1 MDQDHVHTARAF
13 DTTKSTITVTQETVT
28 EQPKTTK
35 SQGQSTGT
43 KEL

>member
-13 DTTKSTITVTQETVT
+13 DTTKPTVVVTQETVT
-28 EQPKTTK
+28 EKPKAAK
-35 SQGQSTGT
+35 SQEQSTGT